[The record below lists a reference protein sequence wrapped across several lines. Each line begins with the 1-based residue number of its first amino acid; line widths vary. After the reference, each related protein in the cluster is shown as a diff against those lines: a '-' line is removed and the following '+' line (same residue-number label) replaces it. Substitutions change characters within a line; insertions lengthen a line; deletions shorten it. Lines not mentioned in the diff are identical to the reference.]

1 MNMNKTPLGIIDF
14 CSYEESV
21 PALMKLFGAARFLGE
36 QKRVVIKPNLV
47 NTSSPPINTPVQ
59 LVAAI
64 ADYIKPVSNT
74 EIVIAEGCEVPLYNT
89 HGVMDDLF

>member
-1 MNMNKTPLGIIDF
+1 MNKTPLGIIDF

-21 PALMKLFGAARFLGE
+21 PALMKLFSAARILGA

-64 ADYIKPVSNT
+64 ADYIKSVSNA
-74 EIVIAEGCEVPLYNT
+74 EIVIAEECEVPLYNT